1 VIVENSIFA
10 CKCSGRLACRKEKL
24 RFFMQE
30 LLGAYMQKCKSE
42 DFACRWFESVCMRKR
57 KSVILHARD
66 RERLHVKIGK

>member
-1 VIVENSIFA
+1 
-10 CKCSGRLACRKEKL
+10 
-24 RFFMQE
+24 MQE